1 MYGRYVGCMTGTS
14 VDGLDLALIE
24 VSPPKHSNRARD
36 AIALLNAQTRP
47 LPQKLRDALLACGQP
62 DQSSVDLL
70 GECDTQLGDFIG
82 ACIVDWLHSLDIEPT
97 SIRAI
102 GSHGQTVRHRPPGT
116 CDSAF
121 TLQIGDPNQIA
132 EITGIDTVA
141 DFRRRDVAAGGQG
154 APLAPAFHD
163 VLFGDTA
170 RATCVVNIGGISN
183 ISPLGSQSGG
193 FDTGPGNCLMDAWF
207 CQHHPNLPERFDAS
221 GRWAATGQVQEAL
234 LERMLGDAYFA
245 KKPPKSTG
253 REYFNLAWL
262 ESHMSAPPGLPT
274 AADVQ
279 ATLSQLTATTV
290 AASIIESM
298 PDVRDVPI
306 CGGGRANDHLL
317 RNMQRCLQDLSADAQ
332 VMPSEAWGFDGDA
345 IEAAAFAWLAY
356 RRLANLSGNNPL
368 VTGALGTRILGAV
381 YPG

>member
-1 MYGRYVGCMTGTS
+1 M
-14 VDGLDLALIE
+14 
-24 VSPPKHSNRARD
+24 
-36 AIALLNAQTRP
+36 
-47 LPQKLRDALLACGQP
+47 
-62 DQSSVDLL
+62 
-70 GECDTQLGDFIG
+70 
-82 ACIVDWLHSLDIEPT
+82 
-97 SIRAI
+97 
-102 GSHGQTVRHRPPGT
+102 
-116 CDSAF
+116 
-121 TLQIGDPNQIA
+121 
-132 EITGIDTVA
+132 A

-183 ISPLGSQSGG
+183 ISPLGNQSGG

-262 ESHMSAPPGLPT
+262 ESHMSALPGLPS

-306 CGGGRANDHLL
+306 CGGGRANDHML